1 MLPTVGISWWV
12 FLCGSEIINRPF
24 KPDRPESRPLST
36 ALVWFRRDLRL
47 ADNPALAA
55 ALARHAQVIPVFV
68 HAPEEEAPWP
78 PGAAQRVW
86 LQRSLAALDD
96 ALRALGSR
104 LLLRHGPSLA
114 ALRRLVAETEARA
127 VYWNRLYEPAITTRD
142 HAIQQALREDG
153 LEAESF
159 NAALLAEPWALQTRQ
174 AGPYRVYTPF
184 ARALRQMTI
193 EAPQPA
199 PRYLPAVPWTLLN
212 EPLESL
218 ALLPRVRWDRALIAH
233 WQPGEDGAGQ
243 ALRRFLKQGLAGY
256 REGRNLPGEPIVS
269 RLSPHLHFGE
279 IGPRQL
285 WHAVQAQA
293 GGAREAGLAAGA
305 ETFLSELIWREFA
318 HHLLYHFPHTS
329 DQALDAR
336 FARFPWADNDE
347 ALAAWQR
354 GRTGIPIVDAGM
366 RELWQTGWM
375 HNRVRMI
382 VASFLTKNL
391 LLPWQHGARWF
402 WDTLLD
408 ADLAN
413 NTLGWQWTA
422 GCGAD
427 AAPYFRIFNPVLQGA
442 RFDPQGRYVRRWVP
456 ELSRLP
462 DRWIHQPWRA
472 PAVELAAAGV
482 KLGVDYPLPLA
493 DLAETR
499 ERALAAYATLRELAP
514 GR

>member
-1 MLPTVGISWWV
+1 MPPAVAISCWV
-12 FLCGSEIINRPF
+12 FLSGSGIINRPF
-24 KPDRPESRPLST
+24 KPDGPESRTLST
-36 ALVWFRRDLRL
+36 AVVWFRRDLRL

-55 ALARHAQVIPVFV
+55 ALARHGRIIPVFV
-68 HAPEEEAPWP
+68 HALEEEAPWP

-86 LQRSLAALDD
+86 LQHSLVALDAALQ
-96 ALRALGSR
+96 RCGSR
-104 LLLRHGPSLA
+104 LILRHGPSLA
-114 ALRRLVAETEARA
+114 ALRRLAAETEASA
-127 VYWNRLYEPAITTRD
+127 VYWNRLYEPAVTARD
-142 HAIQQALREDG
+142 RSIKQALRADG
-153 LEAESF
+153 LEVESF

-184 ARALRQMTI
+184 ARVLRQLPVA
-193 EAPQPA
+193 APQPA
-199 PRYLPAVPWTLLN
+199 PRRLPAVPGGLHSD
-212 EPLESL
+212 PLESL
-218 ALLPRVRWDRALIAH
+218 ALLPQLRWDRALIAH

-243 ALRRFLKQGLAGY
+243 ALRRFLKQGLVGY
-256 REGRNLPGEPIVS
+256 REGRNLPAEPLVS

-279 IGPRQL
+279 IGPRQI
-285 WHAVQAQA
+285 WHAVQSQVA
-293 GGAREAGLAAGA
+293 GQRAAGLAGGA

-318 HHLLYHFPHTS
+318 HHLLYHFPHTPE
-329 DQALDAR
+329 QPLDAR
-336 FARFPWADNDE
+336 FAHFPWADNAR

-391 LLPWQHGARWF
+391 LLPWQAGAGWF

-408 ADLAN
+408 ADLAS

-442 RFDPQGRYVRRWVP
+442 RFDADGRYVRRWVP
-456 ELSRLP
+456 ELARLP
-462 DRWIHQPWRA
+462 DRWLHQPWRA
-472 PAVELAAAGV
+472 PAAELAAAGIE
-482 KLGVDYPLPLA
+482 LGANYPSPLVDLG
-493 DLAETR
+493 ETR
-499 ERALAAYATLRELAP
+499 GRALAAYATLRERSA
-514 GR
+514 GC

>member
-1 MLPTVGISWWV
+1 MSPAVGISWWV
-12 FLCGSEIINRPF
+12 FLSGSGIINRPF
-24 KPDRPESRPLST
+24 KPDGPESRALST

-47 ADNPALAA
+47 ADNPALAT

-86 LQRSLAALDD
+86 LQHSLAALDG
-96 ALRALGSR
+96 ALRTLGSR

-114 ALRRLVAETEARA
+114 ALRRLVAETEASA
-127 VYWNRLYEPAITTRD
+127 VYWNRLYEPAITARD
-142 HAIQQALREDG
+142 RDIKQALRTDG

-159 NAALLAEPWALQTRQ
+159 NAALLAEPWTLQTRQ

-184 ARALRQMTI
+184 ARALRQTAI

-199 PRYLPAVPWTLLN
+199 PRRLPAVSGKLLS

-233 WQPGEDGAGQ
+233 WQPCEDGAGQ

-256 REGRNLPGEPIVS
+256 REGRNLPGEPFVS

-285 WHAVQAQA
+285 WQAVQSQA
-293 GGAREAGLAAGA
+293 AGAPEAGLAAGA
-305 ETFLSELIWREFA
+305 ETFLNELIWREFA
-318 HHLLYHFPHTS
+318 HHLLYHFPHTPE
-329 DQALDAR
+329 QPLDAR
-336 FARFPWADNDE
+336 FARFPWADNDG

-354 GRTGIPIVDAGM
+354 GRSGIPIVDAGM

-408 ADLAN
+408 ADLAS

-442 RFDPQGRYVRRWVP
+442 RFDPLGRYVRRWVP

-462 DRWIHQPWRA
+462 DRWIHQPWAAPGAERA
-472 PAVELAAAGV
+472 VAGIE
-482 KLGVDYPLPLA
+482 LGVDYPLPLA